1 MNKEKN
7 NMTKNYAIVNKKN
20 IVKLHGE
27 NTTNSRYL
35 IRAKNDDSMNWR
47 PELLPIKRKLVSR
60 DIAREYKRTLANP
73 QNWAI
78 VDLRV
83 GAVVR

>member
-1 MNKEKN
+1 M
-7 NMTKNYAIVNKKN
+7 YGIVNKKN

-35 IRAKNDDSMNWR
+35 IRAVNDTRFSWN
-47 PELLPIKRKLVSR
+47 PEVVPVRRKFNNRR
-60 DIAREYKRTLANP
+60 DARQYKREVLKNP

-78 VDLRV
+78 VDLNE